1 MATHH
6 KQRRE
11 VLKLGVKGM
20 TGSILMPSLFLHN
33 CSNSSVDHIEISS
46 VDSIYEKQA
55 LNKPFGF
62 KGSAMTDVWQV
73 AAKLKSSSGHSSIGL
88 GTQNVLW
95 SDANVFDTYK
105 EEVGNQLMYKITN
118 YALDLLKGSS
128 IQDPISW
135 QDQTLEEILEY
146 GKTITKNAKLRKT
159 FALNA
164 LVPVDNALWL
174 LYVAEK
180 GYTNFDQL
188 IPKSYQ
194 SGLSAK
200 HNKVVSIPALGY
212 GTTMD
217 TIKSLADQG
226 YFIMKIKIGAPGTQD
241 EMLKKD
247 IEFLDQIHKTIGHY
261 ETEYSHNGKLPYY
274 FDANGRYDDKDS
286 LHRFLDH
293 AEKIGAIDQIAV
305 LEEPFGERNKVD
317 VKDLTERG
325 PRLAADESAHT
336 DADALERIDQG
347 YNAIA
352 VKAVA
357 KTMSMTMKIAQVA
370 YENNVPCFCADLTV
384 NPILVDWNKII
395 AARLPAFPEMQ
406 NLGLQETNG
415 WQNYKNW
422 SEMME
427 RHPAKAANWVETKNG
442 VYETGSDFFDK
453 SGGIFM
459 SSKYY
464 SGQFEN

>member
-1 MATHH
+1 MSTHTN
-6 KQRRE
+6 KRRE
-11 VLKLGVKGM
+11 VLKM
-20 TGSILMPSLFLHN
+20 GSKSLAASMFLPPLFFQN
-33 CSNSSVDHIEISS
+33 CSQSNMDKIVIKD
-46 VDSIYEKQA
+46 VASIYEKQA
-55 LNKPFGF
+55 LKKPFGF
-62 KGSAMTDVWQV
+62 KGSEMTDVWQV
-73 AAKLKSSSGHSSIGL
+73 AAKLRSVSGHTSIGL

-95 SDANVFDTYK
+95 SDAGVFDTYK

-118 YALDLLKGSS
+118 FALDLLKGQT
-128 IQDPISW
+128 IDDPVSW
-135 QDQTLEEILEY
+135 QEENLEEVLDY
-146 GKTITKNAKLRKT
+146 GKTITKNPSLRKT

-174 LYVAEK
+174 LYAAEK
-180 GYTNFDQL
+180 GYSSFDQL
-188 IPKSYQ
+188 TPPTYQ

-212 GTTMD
+212 GTNMD
-217 TIKSLADQG
+217 SIKSLADQG
-226 YFIMKIKIGAPGTQD
+226 YFIMKIKIGAPGTQA

-247 IEFLDQIHKTIGHY
+247 IEFLDQIHQTIGHY
-261 ETEYSHNGKLPYY
+261 ETEYSNNGKLPYY
-274 FDANGRYDDKDS
+274 FDANGRYNDKDS

-305 LEEPFGERNKVD
+305 IEEPFGERNKVE
-317 VKDLTERG
+317 VNDLAERG
-325 PRLAADESAHT
+325 PRIAADESAHT
-336 DADALERIDQG
+336 DIDALERIKQG

-370 YENNVPCFCADLTV
+370 YDNNVPCFCADLTV

-395 AARLPAFPEMQ
+395 AARLPAFPEMK

-422 SEMME
+422 NTMME
-427 RHPAKAANWVETKNG
+427 RHPAKNANWVQAKNG
-442 VYETGSDFFDK
+442 VYETGNDFFEK
-453 SGGIFM
+453 SGGIFLP
-459 SSKYY
+459 SEYY
-464 SGQFEN
+464 NQKFEN